1 MEVTAQRV
9 CADMST
15 SGEIGSELKCLAFSL
30 EKCGQTETTDSQGKG
45 FFSGAEGEPE
55 TAIADLVDI
64 DLEAGSQA
72 ENDEG
77 SARGKY
83 TKYTTRSSTSGGSA
97 DCLFDDGDA
106 SSINGSVVETN
117 IGVLDEKKK
126 TATASTAVVIL
137 KSFVGAGILFLPHA
151 VMKGGLIFSLCL
163 LVGVVGLA
171 LYCMHVLI
179 KCCEPGAAESYE
191 ELGEQAFGAWGGMAI
206 ESCVFI
212 SQLGFCTINA
222 AVVAGNLRDVIWS
235 ATQCSPD
242 FHLPVKA
249 LIWCG
254 AILYIPFSLIKHI
267 KYLAPLMLVGNI
279 STVVGVALLMV
290 CVGMEV
296 GSNHGINEVDLVN
309 TSNWPLVLGTSIY
322 LWEGAGMVLPIRKS
336 SKKAVQDN
344 FSKLLIACLVALVIT
359 YMVYSVTC
367 NLAFGRHLEVVIL
380 SNLPSG
386 VLGLS
391 VQTIFAFAV
400 LVTYPL
406 MLFPA
411 STIVEQRL
419 LSVVNVSD
427 RVLNWV
433 VGPTIRISLVI
444 LTLGLAT
451 SGLQQLD
458 NVVAL
463 IGGVCGV
470 PLSFIFPV
478 LLHMKLRGDKC
489 IASKLLHWFIVLGG
503 FAIQVFSI
511 TWTIKSWHGVDDYPA
526 RCSGQV

>member
-1 MEVTAQRV
+1 MEATAQRV
-9 CADMST
+9 GADMST
-15 SGEIGSELKCLAFSL
+15 SGGTGFELKSMAFPL
-30 EKCGQTETTDSQGKG
+30 GKGGQTDATVSQGKT
-45 FFSGAEGEPE
+45 FFSNAEREPE
-55 TAIADLVDI
+55 TTVVELVDI
-64 DLEAGSQA
+64 DLETGSCG
-72 ENDEG
+72 ENDGG
-77 SARGKY
+77 SASGKY
-83 TKYTTRSSTSGGSA
+83 ARYTTRSSTSGGTDDIFSE
-97 DCLFDDGDA
+97 DGDT
-106 SSINGSVVETN
+106 SSINGSTIETN
-117 IGVLDEKKK
+117 ISVLDEKKK

-163 LVGVVGLA
+163 LVGIVGLA
-171 LYCMHVLI
+171 MYCMHLLI
-179 KCCEPGAAESYE
+179 KCCEPGTAESYE
-191 ELGEQAFGAWGGMAI
+191 ELGDLALGSWGGLAI
-206 ESCVFI
+206 EFCVFV

-235 ATQCSPD
+235 ATQCSTD
-242 FHLPVKA
+242 FHLSVKS

-254 AILYIPFSLIKHI
+254 AIIYIPFSLIKHI
-267 KYLAPLMLVGNI
+267 KYLAPLMLVGNL
-279 STVVGVALLMV
+279 STVIGVALLMV

-296 GSNHGINEVDLVN
+296 GSNHGITDVDLVN

-344 FSKLLIACLVALVIT
+344 FSKLLIACLVALVTT
-359 YMVYSVTC
+359 YIVYSITC
-367 NLAFGRHLEVVIL
+367 NLAFGRNLEVVIL

-386 VLGLS
+386 ILGLS

-419 LSVVNVSD
+419 LSIVNVSD
-427 RVLNWV
+427 RILNWL
-433 VGPTIRISLVI
+433 VGPSIRISLVI

-451 SGLQQLD
+451 AGLQQLD

-478 LLHMKLRGDKC
+478 LLHMKLRGDKH
-489 IASKLLHWFIVLGG
+489 IALKLLHWFIVLGG

-526 RCSGQV
+526 RCNGAL